1 MNKEFPSEE
10 KYLKFVKKLKEYRNL
25 QLTTRNCGIF
35 AYALKQ
41 VFKVG
46 ELFNIGGF
54 YHILFKYEGK
64 YYDGKTIYHSFRE
77 LEDSHWRECMNK
89 DYEDDEPILSE
100 LPDEEAFEL
109 IKKGTCNTLNVET
122 FIEIIN
128 KELNIE

>member
-10 KYLKFVKKLKEYRNL
+10 KYLEFVEKLKEYKNL
-25 QLTTRNCGIF
+25 HLTDGNCGIF

-46 ELFNIGGF
+46 ELFNIGEF
-54 YHILFKYEGK
+54 CHVLFKYEGK
-64 YYDGKTIYHSFRE
+64 YYDGITIYHSFGE
-77 LEDSHWRECMNK
+77 LEDSHWGKYMNE

-109 IKKGTCNTLNVET
+109 IKYETCNTQNVET